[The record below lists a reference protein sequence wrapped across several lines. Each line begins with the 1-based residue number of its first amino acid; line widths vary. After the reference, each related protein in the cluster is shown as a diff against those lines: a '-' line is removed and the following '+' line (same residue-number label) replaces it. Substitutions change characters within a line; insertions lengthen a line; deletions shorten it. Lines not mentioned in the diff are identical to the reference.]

1 MTAVAPAKKPL
12 IVVSSGPRNAR
23 TDPESGLRYYMWQGE
38 EFPSVTSIR
47 NLAGMPHKLAQWRT
61 NQVIDKAITEI
72 GQLNQLLRDGTD
84 PAAVAAWLRLG
95 ANKKRDAAADLGKR
109 VHDAAEKGI
118 ALPDAAPDVA
128 PILKQYLSWIAST
141 GANIVL
147 KERQVWSPRF
157 GYAGTFDFIADFPKK
172 PGDYWLIDLKTG
184 GGTYPEHATQL
195 EAYGRADFI
204 GNDDIID
211 QPATAILKA
220 VPGHNHAVLHL
231 SPDGW
236 TFKVIPST
244 ERTWIAFRA
253 LLAFAL
259 WTDANPTLD
268 LLVSATKEG
277 HA

>member
-1 MTAVAPAKKPL
+1 MTVTPATKPL

-23 TDPESGLRYYMWQGE
+23 TDPESGLRYYTWQGVE
-38 EFPSVTSIR
+38 YPSVTSVR

-61 NQVIDKAITEI
+61 NQVIDRAINEYSTF
-72 GQLNQLLRDGTD
+72 NQMLKDGTS
-84 PAAVAAWLRLG
+84 PEAVAAWLRLG

-109 VHDAAEKGI
+109 VHDAAEKG
-118 ALPDAAPDVA
+118 LNLTEVGPDVA
-128 PILKQYLSWIAST
+128 PILKQYLSWKAST
-141 GANIVL
+141 GINIL
-147 KERQVWSPRF
+147 LREKQVWSPTY
-157 GYAGTFDFIADFPKK
+157 GYAGTFDFVGEFPKRK
-172 PGDYWLIDLKTG
+172 DRWLVDLKTG

-211 QPATAILKA
+211 QAATDIFKS
-220 VPGHNHAVLHL
+220 VEPSHHAVLHL
-231 SPDGW
+231 SADGW

-244 ERTWIAFRA
+244 ERSWIAFRA
-253 LLAFAL
+253 ILAFAL

-268 LLVSATKEG
+268 NLITATIEG

>member
-1 MTAVAPAKKPL
+1 MTLVSSTRPL
-12 IVVSSGPRNAR
+12 ITVTAGPRNAY
-23 TDPESGLRYYMWQGE
+23 TDPDTGLRYYHWQGVDY
-38 EFPSVTSIR
+38 PSVTSVR

-61 NQVIDKAITEI
+61 NQVIDRAINEYST
-72 GQLNQLLRDGTD
+72 LSKMLADGTS
-84 PAAVAAWLRLG
+84 PEAVASWLRLG

-109 VHDAAEKGI
+109 VHDAAERG
-118 ALPDAAPDVA
+118 LNLTQVGPDVA
-128 PILKQYLSWIAST
+128 PILKQYLSWLAST
-141 GANIVL
+141 GADIVL
-147 KERQVWSPRF
+147 KERQVWSPSV
-157 GYAGTFDFIADFPKK
+157 GYAGTFDFICTFPKK
-172 PGDYWLIDLKTG
+172 PSEPWLVDLKTG

-211 QPATAILKA
+211 TAATAIFDQVL
-220 VPGHNHAVLHL
+220 PQNHAVLWL
-231 SPDGW
+231 TPDGW

-244 ERTWIAFRA
+244 NATWIAFRA

-268 LLVSATKEG
+268 NLISAVKEG

>member
-1 MTAVAPAKKPL
+1 VTAPAAAKPL

-23 TDPESGLRYYMWQGE
+23 TDPESGLRYYTWQGVE
-38 EFPSVTSIR
+38 YPSVTSVR

-61 NQVIDKAITEI
+61 NQVIDRTINEYATLT
-72 GQLNQLLRDGTD
+72 QMLRDGTS
-84 PAAVAAWLRLG
+84 PEAVAAWLRLG

-109 VHDAAEKGI
+109 VHDAAERG
-118 ALPDAAPDVA
+118 LNLTEVGPDVA
-128 PILKQYLSWIAST
+128 PILKQYLSFIST
-141 GANIVL
+141 TGIEIVL
-147 KERQVWSPRF
+147 KERQVWSPTY
-157 GYAGTFDFIADFPKK
+157 GYAGTFDFIGRFPKNS
-172 PGDYWLIDLKTG
+172 DHWLVDLKTG

-211 QPATAILKA
+211 QAATDIFKQVA
-220 VPGHNHAVLHL
+220 PSHHAVLHL
-231 SPDGW
+231 SADGW

-253 LLAFAL
+253 ILAFAL

-268 LLVSATKEG
+268 TLITATIEG